1 MMIPPVRLL
10 IAGSHGRMGKAV
22 ATCAREDPRFRIS
35 AEINSNDS
43 FPRALSQ
50 SDVSIDFTQPEATLP
65 FVKAS
70 AHAGKPI
77 VIGTTGHSYAVG
89 PTLAQYARAIPIVF
103 SPNFSTGVN
112 VLFWLT
118 RKAVEI
124 LGVDFDS
131 EVIEMHHRHKRDIP
145 SGTAARL
152 EEILAEVHPSLCIPE
167 KIEHSRQGVATATP
181 YSKRKIGVHS
191 LRGGDIVGEHTVI
204 FAGGGERL
212 ELAHKASSR
221 NTFALGSL
229 QAAIWVLRQPAG
241 LYSMQ
246 DVLGLLAR

>member
-1 MMIPPVRLL
+1 MMIPPIRLL
-10 IAGSHGRMGKAV
+10 IAGSHGRMGRAV

-43 FPRALSQ
+43 FPGALPQ
-50 SDVSIDFTQPEATLP
+50 SDVSIDFTRPEATLP

-89 PTLAQYARAIPIVF
+89 PTLAQYARAIPIVL

-152 EEILAEVHPSLCIPE
+152 EEILAEVHPSLCVPA
-167 KIEHSRQGVATATP
+167 KIEHSRR
-181 YSKRKIGVHS
+181 SKRKIGVHS
-191 LRGGDIVGEHTVI
+191 IRGGDIVGEHTVI

-246 DVLGLLAR
+246 DVLGLLER

>member
-1 MMIPPVRLL
+1 MTPPVRLL
-10 IAGSHGRMGKAV
+10 IAGSRGRMGKAV
-22 ATCAREDPRFRIS
+22 STCAREDLRFRIA

-43 FPRALSQ
+43 FQAALSH

-77 VIGTTGHSYAVG
+77 VIGTTGHSCTIGTA
-89 PTLAQYARAIPIVF
+89 LAQYARTIPIVL

-112 VLFWLT
+112 LLFWLT
-118 RKAVEI
+118 RKAAEV
-124 LGVDFDS
+124 LGTDFDP

-152 EEILAEVHPSLCIPE
+152 EKILAEVHSPLSLL
-167 KIEHSRQGVATATP
+167 KGTEHSSQQGTASALP
-181 YSKRKIGVHS
+181 CPNRKIGVHS
-191 LRGGDIVGEHTVI
+191 LRVGDVVGEHTVI
-204 FAGGGERL
+204 FAGSGECL

-221 NTFALGSL
+221 DTFALGSL

-246 DVLGLLAR
+246 DVLGLPER